1 MSVQF
6 NNWSDFFSNQKK
18 IQEESIINTLSELSK
33 SSVYNIESNIDNVI
47 FNIKKNKV
55 KINVVLPYKG
65 RLRSLLTTIKSF
77 ENNITEEEYT
87 LTVVEYSEKRT
98 FDDDV
103 NFNYIWIP
111 SKSNEFNKS
120 ICLNL
125 GVISV
130 ESEMVLLHDID
141 LFVEPNFLNYVL
153 ENFEPNT
160 KSVLQCFSIGGLI
173 DLNSHNTEKLQELGN
188 INFLDGSEFIS
199 VYKHMPPFGSLLTEK
214 NTMMEIGGF
223 DDNIFENWGAEDDVF
238 KLKFESY
245 FNKKYVSCKTPE
257 VVVFHQNHDVLEKNI
272 KNEKNH
278 EYLRDLDD
286 KFKKI
291 FINNQKNR
299 FDKLIELVLLKKYKN
314 FIR

>member
-141 LFVEPNFLNYVL
+141 LF
-153 ENFEPNT
+153 
-160 KSVLQCFSIGGLI
+160 IG
-173 DLNSHNTEKLQELGN
+173 S
-188 INFLDGSEFIS
+188 
-199 VYKHMPPFGSLLTEK
+199 
-214 NTMMEIGGF
+214 
-223 DDNIFENWGAEDDVF
+223 
-238 KLKFESY
+238 
-245 FNKKYVSCKTPE
+245 
-257 VVVFHQNHDVLEKNI
+257 
-272 KNEKNH
+272 
-278 EYLRDLDD
+278 
-286 KFKKI
+286 
-291 FINNQKNR
+291 
-299 FDKLIELVLLKKYKN
+299 
-314 FIR
+314 